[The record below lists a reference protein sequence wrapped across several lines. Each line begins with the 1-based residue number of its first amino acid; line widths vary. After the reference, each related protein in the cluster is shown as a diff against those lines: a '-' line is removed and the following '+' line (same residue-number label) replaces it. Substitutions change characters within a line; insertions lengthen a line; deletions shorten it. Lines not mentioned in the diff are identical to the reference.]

1 MAWRKHMNLSQAK
14 LKQAASLMEKHGLD
28 CWIVEFARETGNRPD
43 PLGYLVGTTV
53 TWPSAFLL
61 NRDGRSVAIV
71 GSGDAGQV
79 ESAGVWDEVRG
90 YVSSPRQELV
100 KLLDEWRPNKIGVT
114 WSQDDDTSDGIT
126 LGMYRML
133 ESILEGTDHSSR
145 LAQAGALAG
154 EVRRRK
160 LPDEVEGITSTI
172 ATTERIFQRVEGILR
187 PGITARQ
194 VQQEVQRWVRESGS
208 GFAWEERM
216 NPLVDFGPLG
226 APQGHTLPG
235 DTALRP
241 GHLIHI
247 DLGLIQNGFASDLQ
261 RTWYWLRDGEK
272 GAPEPVSKTFAA
284 TRAAMDAGMAALR
297 PGNAGH
303 EVDAA
308 SRQAVMDHGFPEPQ
322 FAFGHHVGRVAHDG
336 AGVLGPRWERYGKAP
351 DVPVEPGNVFAV
363 EMELEAPEYGLV
375 GLEEQA
381 IVENDGARYLSNPQ
395 RELWLLP
402 RKGR

>member
-1 MAWRKHMNLSQAK
+1 MNLSQAK

-28 CWIVEFARETGNRPD
+28 CCIVEFARETGNRPD

-90 YVSSPRQELV
+90 YVSPRQELL

-133 ESILEGTDHSSR
+133 ESILEGTDHAAH

-160 LPDEVEGITSTI
+160 LPAEVEGITSAI
-172 ATTERIFQRVEGILR
+172 AATEDIFQRVEGILR
-187 PGITARQ
+187 PGITERQ
-194 VQQEVQRWVRESGS
+194 VQQEVQRWVRKAGS

-216 NPLVDFGPLG
+216 NPSSTSGRCARHRDIPCLE
-226 APQGHTLPG
+226 TLLCSP
-235 DTALRP
+235 
-241 GHLIHI
+241 
-247 DLGLIQNGFASDLQ
+247 
-261 RTWYWLRDGEK
+261 
-272 GAPEPVSKTFAA
+272 
-284 TRAAMDAGMAALR
+284 
-297 PGNAGH
+297 
-303 EVDAA
+303 
-308 SRQAVMDHGFPEPQ
+308 
-322 FAFGHHVGRVAHDG
+322 
-336 AGVLGPRWERYGKAP
+336 
-351 DVPVEPGNVFAV
+351 
-363 EMELEAPEYGLV
+363 
-375 GLEEQA
+375 A
-381 IVENDGARYLSNPQ
+381 I
-395 RELWLLP
+395 
-402 RKGR
+402 